1 MSELT
6 FRDAVRTDLPAIVAM
21 LADDGLGG
29 GREKVLSD
37 GVDPAYEAAFD
48 AVTAQAGNRVIVAE
62 QDGAPVGTFQFIAI
76 PGLSRHGATRAQIE
90 AVRVATALRG
100 HGIGEA
106 MLRFAIEEAKRTGCQ
121 LVQLTS
127 DKRRGRAHTFYER
140 LGFIATHI
148 GFKLEF
154 K

>member
-6 FRDAVRTDLPAIVAM
+6 FRDAVRSDLPAIVAM

-62 QDGAPVGTFQFIAI
+62 QDGALAGTFQFITI

-106 MLRFAIEEAKRTGCQ
+106 MLRFAIEEAKKTGCQ

>member
-6 FRDAVRTDLPAIVAM
+6 FRDAVRADLPAIVAM

-29 GREKVLSD
+29 GREKVLA
-37 GVDPAYEAAFD
+37 GTVDPAYEAAFD
-48 AVTAQAGNRVIVAE
+48 AVAAQPGNRIIVVE
-62 QDGAPVGTFQFIAI
+62 KDGALVGTFQFVTI

-106 MLRFAIEEAKRTGCQ
+106 MLRHAIAEAKKTGCQ

-148 GFKLEF
+148 GFKLEL